1 MKKLKVGIAN
11 LEQYKKRTM
20 AIAQGE
26 FKPSA
31 GDPKVWFTSI
41 ESFARILSDKNRELL
56 SLIAETEPDSM
67 NELAEKTGR
76 ARSNL
81 SRTLRTMERYGLVR
95 FVKGSGRQLA
105 PRVRYSDIVLD
116 MPLVRPRNYAAPAA
130 ASARDVNRRARSPAL
145 FGRLN
150 R

>member
-20 AIAQGE
+20 AIARGQ
-26 FKPSA
+26 FKPA
-31 GDPKVWFTSI
+31 VGDPKVWFTSI

-56 SLIAETEPDSM
+56 ALIAETEPESM

-105 PRVRYSDIVLD
+105 PRVHYSDIVLD
-116 MPLVRPRNYAAPAA
+116 MPLVHSYDYPAA
-130 ASARDVNRRARSPAL
+130 RA
-145 FGRLN
+145 
-150 R
+150 

>member
-20 AIAQGE
+20 AIARGE
-26 FKPSA
+26 FKPAA

-56 SLIAETEPDSM
+56 ALIAETEPDSM
-67 NELAEKTGR
+67 SELAEKAGR

-95 FVKGSGRQLA
+95 FVKGRGRQLA
-105 PRVRYSDIVLD
+105 PRVHYSDIVLD
-116 MPLVRPRNYAAPAA
+116 MPLVRSPGT
-130 ASARDVNRRARSPAL
+130 SMARV
-145 FGRLN
+145 
-150 R
+150 

>member
-1 MKKLKVGIAN
+1 MKKLKVGIAS
-11 LEQYKKRTM
+11 LEQYKARTT
-20 AIAQGE
+20 AIVRGE
-26 FKPSA
+26 FKPAAS
-31 GDPKVWFTSI
+31 DPKVWFTSV

-56 SLIAETEPDSM
+56 ALIAETEPESM

-105 PRVRYSDIVLD
+105 PRVHYSDIVLD
-116 MPLVRPRNYAAPAA
+116 MPLVRPSGSSIL
-130 ASARDVNRRARSPAL
+130 SA
-145 FGRLN
+145 
-150 R
+150 